1 MAMTFDDYKNHYGN
15 NNMYNDLNSWYR
27 LSNAGF
33 KKQYKTDM
41 QEKNKALMQAQK
53 AYQEATPEQK
63 QATLTNLQNAQ
74 KAAQSAKKLYEDS
87 LSGTE
92 KDLYNIGQAGKAA
105 GKAFI
110 SGVKQQLPGNKNNQ
124 QGQQADNNASA
135 QADNNASEQAAD
147 TSSTQQTKNNGQQT
161 AEQKGSN
168 IGQKAAKAAGSAA
181 NAIGTAIG
189 NMWNMQQAGKDPTG
203 TSEANRQIANNHLNM
218 QQATS
223 QTFAD
228 RAKQDASRSVGSI
241 VGEDTRNLT
250 KQNYNEKSNQ
260 AAADGG
266 ASLMQQDNTVLGDIN
281 TARNFKTQR
290 EQTAYD
296 RQQEANDEQNVA
308 DVLRQDA
315 SVMDYNAM
323 QRADYNNQSNAL
335 SNATNGQQEARQ
347 KSATQQ
353 PSDTGQTADE
363 ESTGAKDFSFQ
374 IPANEVQGVI
384 NAVTGHEK
392 GADIRNG
399 GGTPAQQQYY
409 KYLISNGVQV
419 PKTYTPEDKFS
430 EIHDINR
437 QAMNAMKYIRSGGN
451 PTKNYVQGKDGKYYA
466 EGTGEK
472 MNEDQV
478 TITNA
483 LSGNNAAFGWR

>member
-1 MAMTFDDYKNHYGN
+1 MAMTFDDYKKHYGS
-15 NNMYNDLNSWYR
+15 NMYNDLNSWYR

-63 QATLTNLQNAQ
+63 QAALTNLQNAQ

-92 KDLYNIGQAGKAA
+92 KDLYNVGQAGKAA

-124 QGQQADNNASA
+124 QGQQADNNTSA
-135 QADNNASEQAAD
+135 QAAD
-147 TSSTQQTKNNGQQT
+147 TSSTKQTKNNGQQTENNGQQT

-168 IGQKAAKAAGSAA
+168 IGQKAAKAVGSAIGT
-181 NAIGTAIG
+181 IGTAIV
-189 NMWNMQQAGKDPTG
+189 NKWNMQQAGKDPTG

-223 QTFAD
+223 QAFAD

-241 VGEDTRNLT
+241 VGEDTRHLT
-250 KQNYNEKSNQ
+250 KQNFDSNSKQ
-260 AAADGG
+260 ASADGG
-266 ASLMQQDNTVLGDIN
+266 AKLMQQDNTVLGDIN

-323 QRADYNNQSNAL
+323 QMADYNNQSNAL

-347 KSATQQ
+347 EATDQQ
-353 PSDTGQTADE
+353 SSDTGHTADE

-384 NAVTGHEK
+384 NAVTGNEK

-419 PKTYTPEDKFS
+419 PKIYTPADKFS
-430 EIHDINR
+430 EMNDINK
-437 QAMNAMKYIRSGGN
+437 QAMDAMKNIRSGGD

>member
-1 MAMTFDDYKNHYGN
+1 
-15 NNMYNDLNSWYR
+15 
-27 LSNAGF
+27 
-33 KKQYKTDM
+33 
-41 QEKNKALMQAQK
+41 
-53 AYQEATPEQK
+53 
-63 QATLTNLQNAQ
+63 
-74 KAAQSAKKLYEDS
+74 
-87 LSGTE
+87 
-92 KDLYNIGQAGKAA
+92 
-105 GKAFI
+105 
-110 SGVKQQLPGNKNNQ
+110 
-124 QGQQADNNASA
+124 
-135 QADNNASEQAAD
+135 
-147 TSSTQQTKNNGQQT
+147 
-161 AEQKGSN
+161 
-168 IGQKAAKAAGSAA
+168 
-181 NAIGTAIG
+181 
-189 NMWNMQQAGKDPTG
+189 MQQAGKDPTG

-223 QTFAD
+223 QVFAD
-228 RAKQDASRSVGSI
+228 RAKQNASRPLGSI
-241 VGEDTRNLT
+241 TGETTRHLT
-250 KQNYNEKSNQ
+250 KENFDSNSKQ

-266 ASLMQQDNTVLGDIN
+266 AKLMQQENTVMGDIN
-281 TARNFKTQR
+281 ADRDFKTQ
-290 EQTAYD
+290 QAQQAYD
-296 RQQEANDEQNVA
+296 WQQEANDEQNVA

-347 KSATQQ
+347 ESATQQ
-353 PSDTGQTADE
+353 TADTGQTADE

-419 PKTYTPEDKFS
+419 PNVYTPEDKFS
-430 EIHDINR
+430 EMHDINR

-472 MNEDQV
+472 MDEDQV

>member
-1 MAMTFDDYKNHYGN
+1 MAMTFDDYKNHYGSS
-15 NNMYNDLNSWYR
+15 MHNDLNSWYR

-53 AYQEATPEQK
+53 AYQEAAPEQK
-63 QATLTNLQNAQ
+63 QAALTNLQNAQ

-92 KDLYNIGQAGKAA
+92 KDLYKVGQAGKAA

-110 SGVKQQLPGNKNNQ
+110 SGVKQQLSGNKNNQ
-124 QGQQADNNASA
+124 QGQQADNTASA
-135 QADNNASEQAAD
+135 QAAD
-147 TSSTQQTKNNGQQT
+147 TSSIQQTKNNGQQT

-168 IGQKAAKAAGSAA
+168 VGHKAAKAAGSAIGT
-181 NAIGTAIG
+181 IGTAIG
-189 NMWNMQQAGKDPTG
+189 NKWNMQQAGKDPKG

-228 RAKQDASRSVGSI
+228 RAKQNASRPLGSI
-241 VGEDTRNLT
+241 TGETTKHLT
-250 KQNYNEKSNQ
+250 KENFDSNSKQ

-266 ASLMQQDNTVLGDIN
+266 AKLMQQENTVMGDIN
-281 TARNFKTQR
+281 ADRDFKTQ
-290 EQTAYD
+290 QAKQAYD
-296 RQQEANDEQNVA
+296 WQQEANDEQNVA

-323 QRADYNNQSNAL
+323 QMADYNNKSNEL
-335 SNATNGQQEARQ
+335 SYATNGQQEARQ
-347 KSATQQ
+347 EATGQQ
-353 PSDTGQTADE
+353 SSDTGQTADE

-419 PKTYTPEDKFS
+419 PKTYTPADKFS
-430 EIHDINR
+430 EMNDINK
-437 QAMNAMKYIRSGGN
+437 QAMDAMTNIRSGGN

-472 MNEDQV
+472 MNEDQI

>member
-1 MAMTFDDYKNHYGN
+1 MAMTFDDYKNHYGS
-15 NNMYNDLNSWYR
+15 NMYNDLNSWYR

-63 QATLTNLQNAQ
+63 QAALTNLQNAQ

-92 KDLYNIGQAGKAA
+92 KDLYNVGQAAKAA
-105 GKAFI
+105 GKSFV
-110 SGVKQQLPGNKNNQ
+110 SGIKQQLPGNKNNQ
-124 QGQQADNNASA
+124 QGQQADNTAST
-135 QADNNASEQAAD
+135 QAAD

-168 IGQKAAKAAGSAA
+168 IRQKADKAAGSAIST
-181 NAIGTAIG
+181 IGTAIG
-189 NMWNMQQAGKDPTG
+189 NKWNMQQAGKDPKG

-223 QTFAD
+223 QVFAD
-228 RAKQDASRSVGSI
+228 RAKQNASRPLGSI
-241 VGEDTRNLT
+241 TGETTRHLT
-250 KQNYNEKSNQ
+250 KENFDSNSKQ

-266 ASLMQQDNTVLGDIN
+266 AKLMQQENTVMGDIN
-281 TARNFKTQR
+281 ADRDFKTQ
-290 EQTAYD
+290 QAKQAYD
-296 RQQEANDEQNVA
+296 WQQEANDEQNAA

-315 SVMDYNAM
+315 SVMDYIAM

-347 KSATQQ
+347 EATDQQ
-353 PSDTGQTADE
+353 PSDKGQTADE

-419 PKTYTPEDKFS
+419 PNVYTPEDKFS
-430 EIHDINR
+430 EMHDINR
-437 QAMNAMKYIRSGGN
+437 QAMNTMKYMRSGGN

-472 MNEDQV
+472 MNEDQI

-483 LSGNNAAFGWR
+483 LSGNNVAFGWR

>member
-1 MAMTFDDYKNHYGN
+1 MAMTFDDYKNHYGSR
-15 NNMYNDLNSWYR
+15 MYNDLNSWYR

-63 QATLTNLQNAQ
+63 QAALTNLQNAQ

-92 KDLYNIGQAGKAA
+92 KDLYKVGQAAKAA
-105 GKAFI
+105 GKSFI

-135 QADNNASEQAAD
+135 QAAD

-168 IGQKAAKAAGSAA
+168 IGQKAAKAVGSAIGT
-181 NAIGTAIG
+181 IGTAIG
-189 NMWNMQQAGKDPTG
+189 NKWNMQQAGKDPTG

-223 QTFAD
+223 QAFAD
-228 RAKQDASRSVGSI
+228 RAKQNANRPLGSI
-241 VGEDTRNLT
+241 TGETTKHLT
-250 KQNYNEKSNQ
+250 KENFDSNSKQ

-266 ASLMQQDNTVLGDIN
+266 AKLMQQDNTVMGDIN
-281 TARNFKTQR
+281 ADRDFKIQ
-290 EQTAYD
+290 QAKQAYD
-296 RQQEANDEQNVA
+296 WQQEANDEQNAA

-335 SNATNGQQEARQ
+335 SHATNGQQEARQ
-347 KSATQQ
+347 EVTDQQ
-353 PSDTGQTADE
+353 SSDTGQTADE
-363 ESTGAKDFSFQ
+363 ESTGAKDYSFQ

-419 PKTYTPEDKFS
+419 PNVYIPADKFS
-430 EIHDINR
+430 EMSTTNK
-437 QAMNAMKYIRSGGN
+437 QAMEAMKNMRSGGN
-451 PTKNYVQGKDGKYYA
+451 STKNYVQGKDGKYYA

-472 MNEDQV
+472 MNEDQL
-478 TITNA
+478 TIINA
-483 LSGNNAAFGWR
+483 VNRPFEYR

>member
-1 MAMTFDDYKNHYGN
+1 MAMTFDDYKNHYGS
-15 NNMYNDLNSWYR
+15 NMHNDLNSWYR

-63 QATLTNLQNAQ
+63 QAALTNLQNAQ
-74 KAAQSAKKLYEDS
+74 KAAQSAKKLYEGS

-92 KDLYNIGQAGKAA
+92 KDIYNIRQAAKAA
-105 GKAFI
+105 GKSFI

-124 QGQQADNNASA
+124 QGQQANNTASA
-135 QADNNASEQAAD
+135 QAAD
-147 TSSTQQTKNNGQQT
+147 TSSTQQTKNNEQQT
-161 AEQKGSN
+161 AEQKGSI
-168 IGQKAAKAAGSAA
+168 IGQKAAKAAGSAIGT
-181 NAIGTAIG
+181 IGTAIG
-189 NMWNMQQAGKDPTG
+189 NKWNMQQAGKDPTG

-223 QTFAD
+223 QAFAD

-241 VGEDTRNLT
+241 IGEDTRNLT

-315 SVMDYNAM
+315 SAMDFNAM

-335 SNATNGQQEARQ
+335 SYATNGQQEAGQ
-347 KSATQQ
+347 DTATQQ
-353 PSDTGQTADE
+353 PSDTGQTANE

-419 PKTYTPEDKFS
+419 PKTYTPANKFS
-430 EIHDINR
+430 EMNDINK
-437 QAMNAMKYIRSGGN
+437 QVMDAMTNIRSGGD

-472 MNEDQV
+472 MNEDQI